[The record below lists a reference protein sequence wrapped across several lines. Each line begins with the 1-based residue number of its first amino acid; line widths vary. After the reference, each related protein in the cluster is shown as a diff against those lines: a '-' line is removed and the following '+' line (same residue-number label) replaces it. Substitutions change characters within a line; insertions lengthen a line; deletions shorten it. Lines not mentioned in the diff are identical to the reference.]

1 MSNEVDAGALRAVD
15 VLVVG
20 AGIGGLSA
28 AAAAARSGAVVAV
41 VEKLPTIGGSA
52 ALSAGMF
59 WTAPDH
65 ASLQRRIPLGDR
77 TLGSA
82 VVDGYDDAL
91 GEIKGCGVRV
101 ADEPTVD
108 VMTFG
113 RGYSI
118 DITALLATC
127 ADVVTS
133 AGGYVLTGH
142 ALRKLLIEGGHVH
155 GAEVRRSDGTLL
167 TVEASAVVLAT
178 GGFQGA
184 RELLTR
190 YLGRN
195 ADHLI
200 LRSNP
205 GSVGDGLRAARAAGA
220 GGTTAMH
227 SFYGHLLPFPLDRF
241 ESEDFLPLTQYH
253 SSHSVLVDQDGERFV
268 DESLGD
274 EIANQALLERPEA
287 RGVLIFDAAVRASHG
302 AAAPFPGVAAV
313 DRFEAARANGAR
325 TATASSLDELVDVV
339 AGWGIDGE
347 ALHRTLMAYAAAASD
362 KTPRAGGVTMPEAPT
377 VPTEAPFHAV
387 EVRPSITFTFGGLSV
402 STTGQ
407 VLDPDGVP
415 VSGLFAAGVDVGGIS
430 NGGYAGGLAPSYIT
444 GRWAGTAAATAGR
457 ENR

>member
-1 MSNEVDAGALRAVD
+1 MSNQVDAGAPRAVD

-28 AAAAARSGAVVAV
+28 VATAARAGAVVAV
-41 VEKLPTIGGSA
+41 VEKLPAMGGSA

-65 ASLQRRIPLGDR
+65 TSLKRRIPLGNHA
-77 TLGSA
+77 LGTRM
-82 VVDGYDDAL
+82 VDGYDEAL
-91 GEIKGCGVRV
+91 AEIKEIGVRV
-101 ADEPTVD
+101 ADEPTAN

-118 DITALLATC
+118 DIAALLSTC
-127 ADVVTS
+127 AETVTR
-133 AGGYVLTGH
+133 AGGYVLVEH
-142 ALRKLLIEGGHVH
+142 SLRRLLTDGGRVR
-155 GAEVRRSDGTLL
+155 GAEVRRGDGSLL
-167 TVEASAVVLAT
+167 IIEAPAVVLAT

-184 RELLTR
+184 RDQLTQ

-205 GSVGDGLRAARAAGA
+205 GSVGDGLRTARAAGA

-227 SFYGHLLPFPLDRF
+227 SFYGHRLPFPMDRF
-241 ESEDFLPLTQYH
+241 ESEDYLPLTQYH
-253 SSHSVLVDQDGERFV
+253 SSHSVLVDQDGRRFV

-274 EIANQALLERPEA
+274 EIANQALLDRPEA
-287 RGVLIFDAAVRASHG
+287 RGVLIFDTEVRRTHG
-302 AAAPFPGVAAV
+302 AAAPFPGVAAI
-313 DRFEAARANGAR
+313 DRFEAACANGAR
-325 TATASSLDELVDVV
+325 TATASTLDELADVV
-339 AGWGIDGE
+339 AGWGIDSE
-347 ALHRTLMAYAAAASD
+347 ELHRTLATYAAAASE
-362 KTPRAGGVTMPEAPT
+362 KSPRAGGVAMPAAPN

-387 EVRPSITFTFGGLSV
+387 EVRPSITFTFGGLPITS
-402 STTGQ
+402 SGQ
-407 VLDPDGVP
+407 VLDADGVP
-415 VSGLFAAGVDVGGIS
+415 VPGLFAAGVDVGGIS

-444 GRWAGTAAATAGR
+444 GRWAGAAATAER